1 MGKTVRKNGYG
12 VSRSENF
19 KVNKARKYAKRH
31 YRTSHRVNRRV
42 NRGADE
48 LSFVPFDG
56 SKRTHKNRIGSGA
69 DGSNYN
75 LPNNCRE
82 TFNDET
88 LNNMENENCYYG
100 GKVFWTHDG
109 LGKDLASLEK
119 KLKDE
124 IKEKNTGKKYSTCH
138 LNEDLKYLNA
148 TKKQF
153 DRRGRVGKFKGHL
166 LFCQALM

>member
-1 MGKTVRKNGYG
+1 MKNT
-12 VSRSENF
+12 F
-19 KVNKARKYAKRH
+19 DAKRH
-31 YRTSHRVNRRV
+31 YRTSHRV

-56 SKRTHKNRIGSGA
+56 GKQTHKHRYGGRSWVGNHMV
-69 DGSNYN
+69 NYN

-82 TFNDET
+82 TFNDKT
-88 LNNMENENCYYG
+88 LNNMENENCYCG

-124 IKEKNTGKKYSTCH
+124 IKEKNIVH
-138 LNEDLKYLNA
+138 
-148 TKKQF
+148 
-153 DRRGRVGKFKGHL
+153 VI
-166 LFCQALM
+166 

>member
-1 MGKTVRKNGYG
+1 MGKTVRKNGCG
-12 VSRSENF
+12 VSRSTNY

-42 NRGADE
+42 NKGTDE

-56 SKRTHKNRIGSGA
+56 SKRTHKHRYGGVR
-69 DGSNYN
+69 DCNYN
-75 LPNNCRE
+75 LPNNFRE
-82 TFNDET
+82 YFDDET
-88 LNNMENENCYYG
+88 LNNMENENNYCG
-100 GKVFWTHDG
+100 SKVFWTHDG
-109 LGKDLASLEK
+109 LSKDLARLEK

-124 IKEKNTGKKYSTCH
+124 IKEKNTGKKYSTYH

-153 DRRGRVGKFKGHL
+153 DRRGHVGKFKGHL
-166 LFCQALM
+166 LFCQAM